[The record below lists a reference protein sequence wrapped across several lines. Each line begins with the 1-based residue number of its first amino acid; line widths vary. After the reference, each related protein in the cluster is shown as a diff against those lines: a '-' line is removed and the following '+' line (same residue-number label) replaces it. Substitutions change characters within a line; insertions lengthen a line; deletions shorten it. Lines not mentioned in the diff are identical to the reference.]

1 MKHFNKLA
9 ALGLL
14 LAGSLT
20 ANAVNVTFKVSDADA
35 VQMDLNGEMT
45 TLQAGDNKFDW
56 PEYTYA
62 TFSGKSPYVIT
73 AVTNSSGTPESIYGG
88 MWYKSIYSS
97 DEGQVY
103 TISVKNLDAARTA
116 SCTVNVDDP
125 SLVDATLSGT
135 YSPVAFT
142 QGSNTLK
149 FDPATE
155 TTLML
160 SSINYQK
167 PIYKVTLDG
176 VDVTSDGGTFNVP
189 LTQGCVIDITARIP
203 AVPVTVTFSYS
214 DEGLGALSSVAVEG
228 QTVADFN
235 GTSLSMT
242 AGQSLTLNPNSL
254 YNITQLKV
262 NGATQYWSGGYPY
275 TIGAVTGDTQIYIE
289 AHPYGTV
296 NATLNVSDPDQ
307 ITVYRGYRYN
317 NDVMTLTGTS
327 NAIQLP
333 ENNTTLSWKAA
344 DGCYIE
350 SVKVNG
356 DAYTSDNVSVTE
368 GMVID
373 IVTKAIVMDKT
384 AEIWIDDRSKADNYF
399 AFETQTR
406 EQLGTDFTSGYN
418 QIKFYSGYVPFQL
431 SFYSSGDLVN
441 KVYVND
447 VLQSPRYQGSTSY
460 ELDLADLDVVKV
472 FLAEEPVSCTV
483 NFTVEDDVDPQVV
496 RDVIRDVTDLAQ
508 PLSCFA
514 GTQIDINKASQA
526 FDVKVNDQALTPLV
540 DTGNYRFNV
549 TEPQTDVVIS
559 KKNTVGIGSIDAEG
573 SVSAPVY
580 NLQGVKVSDTLEGL
594 PAGIY
599 ITAGKKVMVK

>member
-20 ANAVNVTFKVSDADA
+20 ANAVTITVKVSAA
-35 VQMDLNGEMT
+35 NSVQMDYMGEIT
-45 TLQAGDNKFDW
+45 TLDAGDNVLNLNEGYSANF
-56 PEYTYA
+56 T
-62 TFSGKSPYVIT
+62 GISPWIIT
-73 AVTNSSGTPESIYGG
+73 GVTNAKGTAQDVYSGQ
-88 MWYKSIYSS
+88 WYKYISS
-97 DEGQVY
+97 EDEGQVY
-103 TISVKNLDAARTA
+103 TVTTKNLDEARTA

-125 SLVDATLSGT
+125 SLVNAILSGT
-135 YSPVAFT
+135 YSQVTFT
-142 QGSNTLK
+142 EGTNTLK
-149 FDPATE
+149 FDPETE

-160 SSINYQK
+160 SSANYQK
-167 PIYKVTLDG
+167 PIYKVTLNDTNVPSEYG
-176 VDVTSDGGTFNVP
+176 SFNVP
-189 LTQGCVIDITARIP
+189 LTQGCKIDITAIIP
-203 AVPVTVTFSYS
+203 AVPVTVTFTYS

-242 AGQSLTLNPNSL
+242 AGQSLALNSNPL
-254 YNITQLKV
+254 YSITDFKV
-262 NGATQYWSGGYPY
+262 NDESKYWSGGYPY
-275 TIGAVTGDTQIYIE
+275 NIDCVTTDTQIYIE
-289 AHPYGTV
+289 AHPLKTI
-296 NATLNVSDPDQ
+296 NATVNVSDPEQ
-307 ITVYRGYRYN
+307 ILVYRGYSYAP
-317 NDVMTLTGTS
+317 DYITLTGAST
-327 NAIQLP
+327 AIAMP
-333 ENNTTLSWKAA
+333 ENNSTLSWKAA
-344 DGCYIE
+344 NGCYIE

-356 DAYTSDNVSVTE
+356 ADYTSQSVTVTE

-384 AEIWIDDRSKADNYF
+384 TAVWIDDRSKANYSF
-399 AFETQTR
+399 SFETNTR
-406 EQLGTDFTSGYN
+406 EQLGESFTSGYN
-418 QIKFYSGYVPFQL
+418 IVDFYSAYTPFRL
-431 SFYSSGDLVN
+431 SFYGETLVN

-447 VLQSPRYQGSTSY
+447 ELQAPAFQGGTSY
-460 ELDLADLDVVKV
+460 ELNLADKDIVKI

-496 RDVIRDVTDLAQ
+496 RDVIRDVTDLTQ

-514 GTQIDINKASQA
+514 GTQIDINKATQA
-526 FDVKVNDQALTPLV
+526 FDVKVNDQALAPLV

-549 TEPQTDVVIS
+549 TEPQTNVVIS
-559 KKNTVGIGSIDAEG
+559 KKNTVGIGNIDAEG

-580 NLQGVKVSDTLEGL
+580 NLQGVKVSDTLQGL